1 MQDIGDFGYEEG
13 VFCGFISTRS
23 YGINVNQF
31 ANLLETVLEGGG
43 AFVYLYN
50 GKLEEPNL
58 EMLSKLFQMDLIDK
72 REKGNIILINIEDEF
87 KLKDKYNYDHRVA
100 FYERKINELKEKGIE
115 KIVFYSIV
123 DHVNII
129 NEKHKELYKYY
140 RRLKCLFIEKH
151 VMAIIRYIV
160 DDLFEE
166 EFVKLIS
173 IHDSIMIDGGKEIYK
188 YSYLELI
195 STSLAYLSKKQQ
207 NDEEYIK
214 EMKRVEHLK
223 NLGELVEGFTHDFN
237 NILTTIIG
245 FSQIALI
252 RDKGNQVRDYMNVI
266 NKTAIDGKAMIDKV
280 HDYVKGSFNE
290 EKRLHKINDIVNSS
304 TNMIK
309 YKINFQKKEKQI
321 TLVEDLKSERSI
333 YCDEFEL
340 RQVFLNMLLNGMTA
354 MGEKGT
360 LTVRTY
366 DKDESAYIEIQDT
379 GIGMSEEVK
388 AKIFQPFFTTKG
400 KQGTG
405 LGLNTSK
412 KILDKYSA
420 GIIVDSQVG
429 VGTVFTIIFPK
440 TIKSLTVLEREE
452 DYSTHGAKVLV
463 IDDKYSVAKVIAELI
478 SLVNLTAHVETNSEK
493 VLQRLEEYNYDI
505 IVCDYSMPNING
517 IQVSKM
523 VKERYPEKPFVL
535 LTGYSD
541 NINENF
547 DTIDYIL
554 RKPCTVDELVNAL
567 EKAFNIVAVNNIKSY
582 NVNY

>member
-1 MQDIGDFGYEEG
+1 MEGIDDFCYEEG

-23 YGINVNQF
+23 FGINVNQF
-31 ANLLETVLEGGG
+31 ANLLGTVLEGGG
-43 AFVYLYN
+43 AFIYLYN

-58 EMLSKLFQMDLIDK
+58 EMLSILFQMDLIEK
-72 REKGNIILINIEDEF
+72 REEGNIILINMEDEF
-87 KLKDKYNYDHRVA
+87 KLKGKHNYEHRVA
-100 FYERKINELKEKGIE
+100 FYERKINELRDKGIE
-115 KIVFYSIV
+115 KIVFYSTK
-123 DHVNII
+123 DHINIMH
-129 NEKHKELYKYY
+129 EKHKELYKYY
-140 RRLKCLFIEKH
+140 KKLKCLCIEKQ
-151 VMAIIRYIV
+151 VMTVIRYIV

-173 IHDSIMIDGGKEIYK
+173 LHNSIIIDGGKEIYK
-188 YSYLELI
+188 YSYFELI

-207 NDEEYIK
+207 NDEEYMK
-214 EMKRVEHLK
+214 EMKRIEYFK

-252 RDKGNQVRDYMNVI
+252 RDAESQVRDYINVI

-280 HDYVKGSFNE
+280 HDYVKGCIND
-290 EKRLHKINDIVNSS
+290 EKSLHQINDIVNSS
-304 TNMIK
+304 TSMIK
-309 YKINFQKKEKQI
+309 YKVNSQQREKQI
-321 TLVEDLKSERSI
+321 TLVEDLRSERSI

-340 RQVFLNMLLNGMTA
+340 RQVLLNMLLNGMSA
-354 MGEKGT
+354 MNDKGT

-366 DKDESAYIEIQDT
+366 DKDESVYIEIQDT
-379 GIGMSEEVK
+379 GIGMSEEVRS
-388 AKIFQPFFTTKG
+388 KIFQPFFTTKG

-420 GIIVDSQVG
+420 EIIVDSQIG
-429 VGTVFTIIFPK
+429 IGTIFTIKFPK
-440 TIKSLTVLEREE
+440 TIKALNVLEREE
-452 DYSTHGAKVLV
+452 DYSAYGAKVLV

-478 SLVNLTAHVETNSEK
+478 SLVNLTAHVETNAEK
-493 VLQRLEEYNYDI
+493 VLQRLEEDNYDI
-505 IVCDYSMPNING
+505 IVCDYSMPKING
-517 IQVSKM
+517 IQVSEQ

-541 NINENF
+541 SINENF
-547 DTIDYIL
+547 DTIDYVL

-582 NVNY
+582 NINC